1 MKLSEILESYDLGCI
16 KFKTNDKVYYAL
28 QDKCAMNI
36 FGIENEVF
44 SSVVELLDG
53 LDNFLFESDISDIAE
68 KYLNDEVPNFNDLEQ
83 AVNWLKANHPDDS
96 YIEKFEA
103 FLKPDTIE
111 DDYET
116 LSEMETIAKIY
127 NACKMSIFEYRSFK
141 EGYEYILDNY
151 PDDTSFITI
160 METIL
165 TDSVNY

>member
-1 MKLSEILESYDLGCI
+1 MKLSEILSSYDLGCI

-36 FGIENEVF
+36 FGIEDKVLT
-44 SSVVELLDG
+44 SVENIIDN
-53 LDNFLFESDISDIAE
+53 LDNFIFDSDVHDIAE
-68 KYLNDEVPNFNDLEQ
+68 KYYEEEVPNFDDLEA

-103 FLKPDTIE
+103 FMKPDTIE

-116 LSEMETIAKIY
+116 LSETECVAKIY
-127 NACKMSIFEYRSFK
+127 NACKMSVFEYSSFK

-165 TDSVNY
+165 TDNKNY